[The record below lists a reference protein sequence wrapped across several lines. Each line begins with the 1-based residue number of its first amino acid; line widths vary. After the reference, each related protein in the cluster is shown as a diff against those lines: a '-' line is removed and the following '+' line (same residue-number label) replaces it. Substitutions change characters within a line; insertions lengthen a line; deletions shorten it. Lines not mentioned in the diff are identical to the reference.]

1 MGEVK
6 SVNNEQD
13 FESLVKDLKKKI
25 DETQRQC
32 FSATVIKEF
41 SNPTHLKKMLH
52 PDTSATIKGPCGDTM
67 RIDLM
72 ISDGIIVD
80 ASFWTNG
87 CGASIASGNMLT
99 KLIIGKSLTAA
110 QRISSNHLL
119 KSVDG
124 LPPEHEHCT
133 ILAVNTLKSCIKN
146 YQSQLKKKD

>member
-1 MGEVK
+1 M
-6 SVNNEQD
+6 NNDQE

-32 FSATVIKEF
+32 FSPTVIMEF
-41 SNPTHLKKMLH
+41 SNPTHLKKMMH

-80 ASFWTNG
+80 ASFWTDG
-87 CGASIASGNMLT
+87 CGASIACGNMLT

-110 QRISSNHLL
+110 LKLSSNQLL
-119 KSVDG
+119 KSLDG
-124 LPPEHEHCT
+124 LPPEHKHCT
-133 ILAVNTLKSCIKN
+133 VLAVNTLRSCIN
-146 YQSQLKKKD
+146 HYLSQLKK